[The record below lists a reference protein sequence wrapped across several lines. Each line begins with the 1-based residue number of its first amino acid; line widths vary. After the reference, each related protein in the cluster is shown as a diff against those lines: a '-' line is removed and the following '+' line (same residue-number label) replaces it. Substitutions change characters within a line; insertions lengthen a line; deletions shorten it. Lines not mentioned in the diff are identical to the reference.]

1 MNAQCYYDVKKEF
14 EDVFRY
20 NAMFMV
26 NVEEQ
31 VSNVK
36 MENVCIR
43 RGAKVV
49 TIAKIPKQYVIKYH
63 GTHNLHHFLYGIR
76 YYNVYSEKF

>member
-14 EDVFRY
+14 EDVLRY

-31 VSNVK
+31 VSNVIMK
-36 MENVCIR
+36 NVCIH

-49 TIAKIPKQYVIKYH
+49 TIAKILKRYVIKYH
-63 GTHNLHHFLYGIR
+63 GTLNFHHLL
-76 YYNVYSEKF
+76 